1 MKQTTSRILVIVAT
15 AAFLCGLVSSMV
27 CAAQQAQGALADV
40 LVKEKDSLGIESE
53 KAPFDIDIDVL
64 KEILPIDTTL
74 LEVHQ
79 ELPHISTA
87 SFFQPLESPGT
98 VSPWL
103 YAIARTPAVS
113 FPVADLQAD
122 IARWELVIVDME
134 GTPVHRLTGKGPI
147 AAEIAWDGRDAK
159 GRFLRVGEIYS
170 YFLNTVDRA
179 GTRKTGITRPFSV
192 TAAVHRE
199 KKQTIISCM
208 LPAVFNKYPLEI
220 SEEGKQ
226 LLTEAADI
234 VKAYHPA
241 SCSINVYDE
250 TSERAHAEAA
260 LAAQYLS
267 QHIMKSLESIPC
279 ELFPS
284 TPANRRIDIVIH
296 AK

>member
-1 MKQTTSRILVIVAT
+1 MKQTPRRILGIIAA
-15 AAFLCGLVSSMV
+15 AAFVCGLGLSMAR
-27 CAAQQAQGALADV
+27 AAQQAQGALADV

-103 YAIARTPAVS
+103 FAIARTPAVR
-113 FPVADLQAD
+113 FPVADPQAD

-134 GTPVHRLTGKGPI
+134 GKPFHRLAGKGPI
-147 AAEIAWDGRDAK
+147 ADDLAWDGRDAK

-170 YFLNTVDRA
+170 YFLITVDRSGA
-179 GTRKTGITRPFSV
+179 RKTGITRPFSV

-199 KKQTIISCM
+199 KNQVIVSCM

-220 SEEGKQ
+220 SQEGKQ

-267 QHIMKSLESIPC
+267 QRIMKPFESIPC

-284 TPANRRIDIVIH
+284 TPATRRIDIVIH
-296 AK
+296 IK